1 MQNKDLFKTPTAVKL
16 VPIIFQLK
24 IQIHQEGPI
33 KRNPVLWKLK
43 CQLSDYG
50 GE

>member
-1 MQNKDLFKTPTAVKL
+1 MQNKDLFKTPTAVRL

-33 KRNPVLWKLK
+33 KRNSVLWKQI
-43 CQLSDYG
+43 CWSSDYG
-50 GE
+50 GD